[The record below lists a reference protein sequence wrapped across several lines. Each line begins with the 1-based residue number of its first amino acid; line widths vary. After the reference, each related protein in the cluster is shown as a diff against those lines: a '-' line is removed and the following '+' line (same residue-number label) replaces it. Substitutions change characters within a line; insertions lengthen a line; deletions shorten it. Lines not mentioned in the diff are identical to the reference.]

1 MIDKPTRNH
10 WIYMV
15 QNILLNIK
23 NMWFLI
29 VLCLVSKH
37 KITFIGG
44 LLAFVIF
51 SAIIKWYNTLFYLND
66 NMLVFKAGLFS
77 KSKQEIPF
85 DKINTVDI
93 GQNLLYRVL
102 NTCAVKIDS
111 GSTALKGADFKIV
124 VKYKLAEKL
133 REDILNTKADYIE
146 NEEIKEENFESEVS
160 KTITFKEILIYG
172 LTKGKLGWAFGA
184 YFAIQNFLG
193 QIEEF
198 IKTPFMKNLVNTVNI
213 DSLELKSASIV
224 ILIVIS
230 VFILGYILITLLF
243 VIVEYVRLYKFS
255 IMVRNKNL
263 NIRYGLISK
272 KEYSFPIEKVHA
284 IRVKQKILQQLLGVY
299 TIEVVTIGY
308 GDEKAEKAILYPIAN
323 KRFMDEFL
331 GKLLPEMYFKG
342 EIRKPPKSSFRRFI
356 FKRTIIAVVILIPL
370 YFVFKTVPSAF
381 KIEVISIVILING
394 FLGYLNYKNTT
405 IGVSEK
411 TIRASSGSLTKTT
424 TLIKQSSVQ
433 AISKAQNPFQRKG
446 KVCDYKIDIYSN
458 TFGEVVK
465 VRHMDESII
474 ESLNENLIV

>member
-10 WIYMV
+10 WIYMAR
-15 QNILLNIK
+15 NIFLNIK

-37 KITFIGG
+37 KIAFIGG
-44 LLAFVIF
+44 LLAFIIF
-51 SAIIKWYNTLFYLND
+51 SAVIKWYNTLFYLKD

-111 GSTALKGADFKIV
+111 GSTALEGADFKVV

-133 REDILNTKADYIE
+133 REAILNTKTDHIE
-146 NEEIKEENFESEVS
+146 NEEVKEENCENQTS
-160 KTITFKEILIYG
+160 KTITLKEILIYG
-172 LTKGKLGWAFGA
+172 LTKGKLGWTFGA
-184 YFAIQNFLG
+184 YFAIENFLG
-193 QIEEF
+193 QIEKF
-198 IKTPFMKNLVNTVNI
+198 INTPFMKKLVNAINI
-213 DSLELKSASIV
+213 DDLEPKSASMM
-224 ILIVIS
+224 ILTVIS

-255 IMVRNKNL
+255 IKVRNKNL
-263 NIRYGLISK
+263 NISYGLISK

-284 IRVKQKILQQLLGVY
+284 LKFKQKILQQLLGVF
-299 TIEVVTIGY
+299 TVEVVTIGY
-308 GDEKAEKAILYPIAN
+308 GDEKEEKAILYPIAN
-323 KRFMDEFL
+323 KKIMDEFL
-331 GKLLPEMYFKG
+331 GKLLPEIDFKG
-342 EIRKPPKSSFRRFI
+342 EIRKPPKSSFRRFV
-356 FKRTIIAVVILIPL
+356 FKRTIIAVVILVSL

-381 KIEVISIVILING
+381 KIEAISIFILING
-394 FLGYLNYKNTT
+394 FLGYLNYKNTS

-446 KVCDYKIDIYSN
+446 KVCDYKIDIYAN

-465 VRHMDESII
+465 VRHMDESIT
-474 ESLNENLIV
+474 ELLSENLIV